1 MFPIRVQ
8 VLLRGI
14 FEATEVKTPTTFIIL
29 DEVLPPELSKK
40 KQDQLLSLKDDGS
53 GIELTGDAK
62 AAKDR
67 FDKGVTW
74 LKRLK
79 TFGEGVIENNPS
91 KLFGKIQEV
100 FGELM
105 TKETMYFYLVDE
117 LTGLPVRGDGY
128 PIEITTP
135 AEIVPKLLPVMHRW
149 ACAPCRSTMVSRA
162 SRRWSATPC
171 RRCPRG
177 GARVHSPR
185 SRCSS
190 RCVSYRGSNS
200 ITLCPSR
207 PPYLSPQLKSE
218 EPHCD
223 RRRRALSRSSARCTP
238 KCKMPTKRQSPR
250 VARRCAS

>member
-135 AEIVPKLLPVMHRW
+135 AEIVPKLLPVMQVGMR
-149 ACAPCRSTMVSRA
+149 AMSLYNGVAGVAQMVGYPAPKVPEGWRK
-162 SRRWSATPC
+162 
-171 RRCPRG
+171 
-177 GARVHSPR
+177 GAQ
-185 SRCSS
+185 SS
-190 RCVSYRGSNS
+190 VEM
-200 ITLCPSR
+200 
-207 PPYLSPQLKSE
+207 LKQV
-218 EPHCD
+218 
-223 RRRRALSRSSARCTP
+223 RI
-238 KCKMPTKRQSPR
+238 
-250 VARRCAS
+250 